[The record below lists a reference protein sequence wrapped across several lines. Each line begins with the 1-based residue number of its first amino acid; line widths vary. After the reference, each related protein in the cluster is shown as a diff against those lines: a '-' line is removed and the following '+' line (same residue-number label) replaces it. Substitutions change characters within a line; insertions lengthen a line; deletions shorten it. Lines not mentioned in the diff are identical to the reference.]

1 ACVFKKLSS
10 RTEQITSEVR
20 RLVLTARSLQAQLD
34 QSIPKKTHEE
44 VIARM
49 QATIDGMA
57 AELRRT
63 KGQLEET
70 QTIGQGLSILG
81 KQVAAQGDTLKEA
94 AMKISEVTVPNQVYQ
109 NALTRISDLEQ
120 VLTRKDQEIQNIRDS
135 SVLKEQYI
143 RSETRISELENILAN
158 SMPKTEFESLS
169 QQIDTLT
176 KAAPVITPGMDDL
189 AHPQVAQTVQ
199 VAAN

>member
-1 ACVFKKLSS
+1 VFKKLSS

-49 QATIDGMA
+49 QGTIDGMA

-70 QTIGQGLSILG
+70 QSIGQGLSILG
-81 KQVAAQGDTLKEA
+81 KQVTVQGDMIKEA
-94 AMKISEVTVPNQVYQ
+94 ALKISEVTVPNQVYQ

-120 VLTRKDQEIQNIRDS
+120 VLNRKDLDIQNIREQTVD
-135 SVLKEQYI
+135 KEQYI
-143 RSETRISELENILAN
+143 RAETRISELENVLAN
-158 SMPKTEFESLS
+158 SMPKTEFETLS
-169 QQIDTLT
+169 EQIDTLT
-176 KAAPVITPGMDDL
+176 KAAPVIASSMEEV
-189 AHPQVAQTVQ
+189 AHSQPMPQTVQ
-199 VAAN
+199 ITAN

>member
-1 ACVFKKLSS
+1 MFKKLSS

-49 QATIDGMA
+49 QGTIDGMA

-70 QTIGQGLSILG
+70 QSIGLGLSILT
-81 KQVAAQGDTLKEA
+81 KQVTVQGETIKEA

-109 NALTRISDLEQ
+109 NALIRISDVEQ
-120 VLTRKDQEIQNIRDS
+120 VLNRKESEMQNLRDS
-135 SVLKEQYI
+135 TVPKEQYL
-143 RSETRISELENILAN
+143 RAETRISELENVLAN
-158 SMPKTEFESLS
+158 SMPKTEFETLS
-169 QQIDTLT
+169 QQIDNLT
-176 KAAPVITPGMDDL
+176 KAAPVIAPAMDEVV
-189 AHPQVAQTVQ
+189 HSQPMPQTVQ
-199 VAAN
+199 ITN

>member
-1 ACVFKKLSS
+1 VLKLSS

-49 QATIDGMA
+49 QGTIDGMA

-63 KGQLEET
+63 KNQLDET
-70 QTIGQGLSILG
+70 QSIGQGLSILV
-81 KQVAAQGDTLKEA
+81 KQVAAQGETVREA
-94 AMKISEVTVPNQVYQ
+94 AMKISEVTVPNHVYQ
-109 NALTRISDLEQ
+109 NATTRISDLEQ
-120 VLTRKDQEIQNIRDS
+120 VLNRKDQEMQSLRDQ
-135 SVLKEQYI
+135 SVSKDQYI
-143 RSETRISELENILAN
+143 RAETRISELENVLAN
-158 SMPKTEFESLS
+158 SMPKTEFETLT

-176 KAAPVITPGMDDL
+176 KAAPVVMDEVI
-189 AHPQVAQTVQ
+189 PSSQPMVQTVQ
-199 VAAN
+199 ITN

>member
-1 ACVFKKLSS
+1 LSS

-49 QATIDGMA
+49 QGTIDGMA

-70 QTIGQGLSILG
+70 QSIGQGLSILG
-81 KQVAAQGDTLKEA
+81 KQVAAQGETIKEA

-120 VLTRKDQEIQNIRDS
+120 VLTRKDNEIQSIREQT
-135 SVLKEQYI
+135 VAKEQYI
-143 RSETRISELENILAN
+143 RAETRISELENILAN
-158 SMPKTEFESLS
+158 SMPKTEFENLS

-176 KAAPVITPGMDDL
+176 KAAPVVTAGMDEL
-189 AHPQVAQTVQ
+189 SHSPTPQTVQ
-199 VAAN
+199 ITAN

>member
-1 ACVFKKLSS
+1 VCSLSS

-49 QATIDGMA
+49 QGTIDGMS

-63 KGQLEET
+63 KSQLDET
-70 QTIGQGLSILG
+70 QSIGQGLSILT
-81 KQVAAQGDTLKEA
+81 KQVYAQGETIKEA
-94 AMKISEVTVPNQVYQ
+94 ATKIAEVTVPNHVYQ
-109 NALTRISDLEQ
+109 NALTRISDMEQ
-120 VLTRKDQEIQNIRDS
+120 LLNRKDQEIQSMRDNMVS
-135 SVLKEQYI
+135 KEVYI
-143 RSETRISELENILAN
+143 RSETKIAELENILAN
-158 SMPKTEFESLS
+158 SMPKTEFETLT

-176 KAAPVITPGMDDL
+176 KAAPVVGPAMDEVVHSQPVL
-189 AHPQVAQTVQ
+189 QTVQ
-199 VAAN
+199 VTN

>member
-1 ACVFKKLSS
+1 MSS

-49 QATIDGMA
+49 QGTIDGMA

-70 QTIGQGLSILG
+70 QSIGLGLSILT
-81 KQVAAQGDTLKEA
+81 KQVTVQGETIKEA

-109 NALTRISDLEQ
+109 NALIRISDVEQ
-120 VLTRKDQEIQNIRDS
+120 VLNRKDSEMQGLRDS
-135 SVLKEQYI
+135 TVSKDVYI
-143 RSETRISELENILAN
+143 RSESRIAELENVLAN
-158 SMPKTEFESLS
+158 SMPKTEFETLS
-169 QQIDTLT
+169 QQIDNLT
-176 KAAPVITPGMDDL
+176 KAAPVIAPAMDEVV
-189 AHPQVAQTVQ
+189 HSQPMPQTVQ
-199 VAAN
+199 IAN